1 MKTRTHL
8 AAATQLLLIFPALLF
23 MGSLVV
29 RNLSPLQYG
38 PAQAAQQIVLWYAGR
53 MWTLWVLLIALPIGV
68 LITGC
73 VMFAGNYSRN
83 AGLPQF
89 AKQALALIRA
99 NGGMSVVAVLTLTAV
114 TVLIVVFLH
123 MLAN

>member
-1 MKTRTHL
+1 MKTRAHL
-8 AAATQLLLIFPALLF
+8 AAAAQLLLIFPALLF
-23 MGSLVV
+23 MGALVV
-29 RNLSPLQYG
+29 RNLSLLQDG
-38 PAQAAQQIVLWYAGR
+38 PAHAARQIVMWYAER

-73 VMFAGNYSRN
+73 VLFSGSYSGN

-89 AKQALALIRA
+89 AKRALAVIRE

-114 TVLIVVFLH
+114 TILIVVFLH